1 MADLPIKDFAPGD
14 EDRARFRQSLFGS
27 VMGQTAV
34 FVGLLIFILGG
45 LALLATQLKD
55 PVSQLY
61 LVAAGRLGPVW
72 GGMALAAVPAAII
85 GLVFAFNA
93 VPAMRQARVEKRAK
107 VTTFETVPEPPKSAF
122 RLTPYEQGDR
132 GNYARLDGQEREVL
146 AWLQQA
152 PGSVFYLS
160 GDSGVGKSSLLGAF
174 LVPSLVE
181 AGWAVVET
189 RAYGDAAA
197 RLSAE
202 LRARSDLF
210 ARAPDASASVR
221 DLLGSIGERRR
232 KAGKGPLLVIL
243 DQFEEVLILADPARP
258 DPFRALI
265 EELAVR
271 PLEGVK
277 LLLVYRSD
285 YETEIFKL
293 ALPAP
298 VPGKT
303 AFRLG
308 RYNRRELEA
317 FLKAGGRLPS
327 PEAREAMFGGLDRI
341 EGVPGLYRQITLN
354 MVGLF
359 LERMGDQL
367 TRDPDTL
374 IQGYLESC
382 LREGEPSVAAA
393 RRRVL
398 DTLVSDA
405 GTKQPRSEARIAALT
420 GLPLYQARAILHAL
434 AEKGLVRALEGEE
447 RSWEPAHDFLAALLG
462 RTIARARPS
471 LWSRVRPAVGPLAV
485 AGWIGLVLLG
495 LPWWQGRSLAEAR
508 SVIEAAEGS
517 IHRTAEGEARGVQ
530 FSFDRLSD
538 CDEPRP
544 DWDLVF
550 RLMRRI
556 PDLESIDFT
565 GFLESRCRTPT
576 QTEIW
581 TGVSAYLISPASVLV
596 ICQSR
601 RSRTC
606 PCCRCWRASICPGR
620 RSRRS
625 RTCRCCRH

>member
-1 MADLPIKDFAPGD
+1 M
-14 EDRARFRQSLFGS
+14 
-27 VMGQTAV
+27 
-34 FVGLLIFILGG
+34 
-45 LALLATQLKD
+45 
-55 PVSQLY
+55 
-61 LVAAGRLGPVW
+61 
-72 GGMALAAVPAAII
+72 
-85 GLVFAFNA
+85 
-93 VPAMRQARVEKRAK
+93 
-107 VTTFETVPEPPKSAF
+107 
-122 RLTPYEQGDR
+122 
-132 GNYARLDGQEREVL
+132 
-146 AWLQQA
+146 
-152 PGSVFYLS
+152 
-160 GDSGVGKSSLLGAF
+160 
-174 LVPSLVE
+174 
-181 AGWAVVET
+181 
-189 RAYGDAAA
+189 
-197 RLSAE
+197 
-202 LRARSDLF
+202 
-210 ARAPDASASVR
+210 
-221 DLLGSIGERRR
+221 
-232 KAGKGPLLVIL
+232 
-243 DQFEEVLILADPARP
+243 LILADPARP

-265 EELAVR
+265 EELAAR

-308 RYNRRELEA
+308 RYNRRESEA

-495 LPWWQGRSLAEAR
+495 LPWWQQRSLAEAR

-517 IHRTAEGEARGVQ
+517 IHRTVDGEGLEVR
-530 FSFDRLSD
+530 FDNARLSD
-538 CDEPRP
+538 CDDPRP
-544 DWDLVF
+544 DWDRVF
-550 RLMRRI
+550 RMMQRLRQI
-556 PDLESIDFT
+556 EAI
-565 GFLESRCRTPT
+565 GFVSEPENPCRLPT
-576 QTEIW
+576 ATEFW
-581 TGVSAYLISPASVLV
+581 TGLALLPALASLDLTGSQVTSLAGMPVLPALASLDLSGSQVTSLADMPVLPALASLDLSCSQVTSLAGMPVLPALASLDLSYSQVTSLAGMPVLPALASLDLSGSQVTSLAGMPVLPALASLDLSGSQVTSLAGMPVLPALASLDLSFSPFTSLAGMPVLPALASLDLTGSPVTSLAGMPVLPALASLDLSAHRSP
-596 ICQSR
+596 
-601 RSRTC
+601 RSR
-606 PCCRCWRASICPGR
+606 A
-620 RSRRS
+620 
-625 RTCRCCRH
+625 CRCCRRWRTSSFRLAGHLARGHAGAAGAGEPRSVRSQVASLADMPVLPALASLDLRSTEITDLEWLKGSDPMPEVLVDDQSLLGKLQ